1 MKTSAIAQNPKIG
14 FSPNNLRKSAVSG
27 IKWSSISQFGK
38 QGLSFIVTAILAR
51 LLNPSDYGLIGMAT
65 VVIGFMQLFKDLG
78 TSAAI
83 IQRQNLSQILI
94 SSIFWMNA
102 GFGILMMGLT
112 WLIVPFVSLFY
123 HEPRLTFVLRVLSFS
138 FVISG
143 LSIVQNALLQKK
155 LSFDMLAKSE
165 IISAVCGSIIG
176 IAMAVKGFGVWS
188 LVVQTITAEL
198 CMTICLWISSDW
210 RPSLCF
216 SGAEIKSISSYSLNL
231 TGYSIFNYFA
241 RNADYIIIGRYLGA
255 QDLGYY
261 TLAYRLML
269 YPLQSVTS
277 VIGRVLFP
285 IFSQI
290 QNDNERFRR
299 VYLKICFSI
308 ALITFPM
315 MTGLWVVSESFIL
328 SILGEKWCTV
338 IPLLMILAP
347 VGMIQSVGSTVG
359 AIYQAK
365 GRTDWMFRW
374 GIATGT
380 FATICFIIGVR
391 WGIMGVAWAY
401 FFASF
406 IVFAYPNFAIP
417 FRLIELKFRELLSVL
432 WRPFVCSMMM
442 FSVLLCIQ
450 FLLLEHLLPIEEL
463 FILTVSGIAIYGS
476 VTWVFNRKQFIEI
489 IKTINAKI

>member
-1 MKTSAIAQNPKIG
+1 MSLR
-14 FSPNNLRKSAVSG
+14 NLTISG
-27 IKWSSISQFGK
+27 IKWSSVSQFGK
-38 QGLSFIVTAILAR
+38 QGLSFVVTAILAH

-83 IQRQNLSQILI
+83 IQRQNLSQTLI

-102 GFGILMMGLT
+102 GFGVLMMGLA
-112 WLIVPFVSLFY
+112 WLIAPLISLFY
-123 HEPRLTFVLRVLSFS
+123 YEPRLTLVLRVLSFS
-138 FVISG
+138 FFISG

-155 LSFDMLAKSE
+155 LCFDMLTKSE
-165 IISAVCGSIIG
+165 IISAVFGSIIG
-176 IAMAVKGFGVWS
+176 ITMAAKGFGVWS
-188 LVVQTITAEL
+188 LVGQTITGNICL
-198 CMTICLWISSDW
+198 TICLWISSEW
-210 RPSLCF
+210 RPSRSF
-216 SGAEIKSISSYSLNL
+216 SCSEIRTISSYSLNL

-299 VYLKICFSI
+299 VYLKICFST

-315 MTGLWVVSESFIL
+315 MAGLWVVSESFIL
-328 SILGEKWCTV
+328 SIFGEKWSSV

-380 FATICFIIGVR
+380 FASISFIIGMR
-391 WGIMGVAWAY
+391 WGIMGIAWTY
-401 FFASF
+401 FLVSL

-417 FRLIELKFRELLSVL
+417 FRLIELGFQKFLSVL
-432 WRPFVCSMMM
+432 WRPFVCSMLM
-442 FSVLLCIQ
+442 FSILLILQ
-450 FLLLEHLLPIEEL
+450 FLLPGQLLAIWEL
-463 FILTVSGIAIYGS
+463 SILTVSGIAMYG
-476 VTWVFNRKQFIEI
+476 VITWMFNRQQLNEVIRAARM
-489 IKTINAKI
+489 N

>member
-1 MKTSAIAQNPKIG
+1 MKTSAIAQNSKIG

-27 IKWSSISQFGK
+27 VKWSSISQFGK
-38 QGLSFIVTAILAR
+38 QGLTFIVTAILAR

-83 IQRQNLSQILI
+83 IQRQNLSQTLI

-112 WLIVPFVSLFY
+112 WMIAPLVSLFY

-143 LSIVQNALLQKK
+143 LSIVQHALLQKN

-165 IISAVCGSIIG
+165 IISAICGSIIG
-176 IAMAVKGFGVWS
+176 ITMAAKGFGVWA
-188 LVVQTITAEL
+188 LVAQTITGN
-198 CMTICLWISSDW
+198 ICLTIFLHIYADW
-210 RPSLCF
+210 RPSPCF
-216 SGAEIKSISSYSLNL
+216 SCSEIRTISSYSLNL

-328 SILGEKWCTV
+328 SIFGEKWHPV

-347 VGMIQSVGSTVG
+347 LGMLQSVGATVG

-374 GIATGT
+374 GITTGT
-380 FATICFIIGVR
+380 FSGICFMIGVK
-391 WGIMGVAWAY
+391 WGIIGVAWAY

-417 FRLIELKFRELLSVL
+417 FRLIELKIQEFLLVL

-450 FLLLEHLLPIEEL
+450 SILPEHLSPVGEVS
-463 FILTVSGIAIYGS
+463 ILTVSGIAIYGAA
-476 VTWVFNRKQFIEI
+476 TCFFNKQQLREVIGAI
-489 IKTINAKI
+489 RTRN